1 MPDRQWPSTGG
12 ERPAGRRLTVVVLA
26 AGAGTRMRSNVP
38 KVLHSICGQTL
49 LGHVLAAVH
58 GLPGA
63 RTAVVVGAGREQVL
77 PTLPATVRPVVQPE
91 PGGTGQAVR
100 LAIESLAAAPDAGGL
115 TAEDL
120 LLVVPGDTPLLTTAT
135 LARVI
140 AAADARTAA
149 MLTAELDDPTGYG
162 RVLREA
168 TGQVRA
174 VVEERDADAATR
186 AVSEVATSVYAF
198 PLTALAAALRRV
210 TTDNAQREE
219 YLTDAVTLL
228 RQDGVPTVAVPAT
241 DRSEVLGV
249 NDRVQLAAARRA
261 LWDRLLHRAMLAGV
275 TVVDPASTYLGVAV
289 SLEPDSV
296 IFQNTQLHGTTLV
309 ESGAEVGPNVTLRDT
324 AVRAGARVRDAV
336 CEGAEIGPGAVVG
349 PYTYLR
355 PGTVLGAGAKAGA
368 YVEIKAS
375 TVGEGSKVPHL
386 SYVGD
391 ARIGR
396 RSNIGAATVFVNY
409 DGTAKHPTEVGD
421 DVRVGSDTM
430 LVAPVRIGD
439 GAYTAAGSVITS
451 DVPAGALG
459 IGRARQRN
467 VEGWVAR
474 RRGGPTAGAS
484 EGTPS

>member
-1 MPDRQWPSTGG
+1 MPDRQVPSTGG
-12 ERPAGRRLTVVVLA
+12 ESLAGRRLTVVVLA
-26 AGAGTRMRSNVP
+26 AGAGTRMRSALP
-38 KVLHSICGQTL
+38 KVLHPICGRTL
-49 LGHVLAAVH
+49 LGHVLAAVD
-58 GLPGA
+58 GLRGA
-63 RTAVVVGAGREQVL
+63 RTVVVVGVGREQVL
-77 PTLPATVRPVVQPE
+77 PTLPGTVHPVVQPE
-91 PGGTGQAVR
+91 QGGTAQAVR
-100 LAIESLAAAPDAGGL
+100 LALESLSAAPDFGPPH
-115 TAEDL
+115 AEDL
-120 LLVVPGDTPLLTTAT
+120 LLVVPGDTPLLTTPT
-135 LARVI
+135 LAGVI
-140 AAADARTAA
+140 AAADAGTAA
-149 MLTAELDDPTGYG
+149 MLTAELGDPTGYG
-162 RVLREA
+162 RVLRDG
-168 TGQVRA
+168 TGWVRA
-174 VVEERDADAATR
+174 VVEERDADTATR

-198 PLTALAAALRRV
+198 PLIALAGALRRV
-210 TTDNAQREE
+210 STDNAQGEE
-219 YLTDAVTLL
+219 YLTDVVALL
-228 RQDGVPTVAVPAT
+228 REAGVPTVAVPAT
-241 DRSEVLGV
+241 DPRETLGI

-275 TVVDPASTYLGVAV
+275 TVVDPATTYLGVAV
-289 SLEPDSV
+289 SLQPDTV
-296 IFQNTQLHGTTLV
+296 IYQNTQLHGTTLV

-349 PYTYLR
+349 PFTYLR

-375 TVGEGSKVPHL
+375 VVGEGSKVPHL

-409 DGTAKHPTEVGD
+409 DGSAKHPTDVGD

-451 DVPAGALG
+451 DVPPGALG

-467 VEGWVAR
+467 VEGWAAR
-474 RRGGPTAGAS
+474 RRGGQTAGAS
-484 EGTPS
+484 EETPS